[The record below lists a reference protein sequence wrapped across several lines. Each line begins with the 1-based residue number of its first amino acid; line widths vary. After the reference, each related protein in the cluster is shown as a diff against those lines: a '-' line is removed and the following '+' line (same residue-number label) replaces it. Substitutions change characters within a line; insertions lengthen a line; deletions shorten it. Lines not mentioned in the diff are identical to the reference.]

1 MFLDLRWLESG
12 TTVLTLNTP
21 VVFSAHICTQ
31 AASSQCCTVRQSQT
45 LSDREGVLWFSIR
58 IPSEISRREQ
68 ITHRTYNRI
77 TDTRF
82 GKSKS
87 MPCSFVKQIV
97 LLSTSTVFLD
107 YGYKIWFITLC
118 SSFTALTPARRAQE
132 NLGHGG
138 ITVAGCGCQML
149 PMKRR
154 MTGDKSI
161 VWPKIH
167 VALLL
172 LWLRCHDCW
181 PTKRHTVTH
190 IIHVQSCKVFKEW
203 TKRWTWTKLR
213 YGDLITCNKTLLWIH
228 QFYPGGNLLLVLVA
242 SHLMCVSNSGLYCGI
257 SHIQSLI
264 RRWRSTVLEQ
274 TLFAL
279 KLKGTSRR
287 RNLRSKFKHCC
298 AVLSV
303 EC

>member
-167 VALLL
+167 VVLLL

-181 PTKRHTVTH
+181 PTKTHTHTVTH
-190 IIHVQSCKVFKEW
+190 IIHVQSCKV
-203 TKRWTWTKLR
+203 
-213 YGDLITCNKTLLWIH
+213 
-228 QFYPGGNLLLVLVA
+228 
-242 SHLMCVSNSGLYCGI
+242 
-257 SHIQSLI
+257 QSVQ
-264 RRWRSTVLEQ
+264 RVNQ
-274 TLFAL
+274 TLNANE
-279 KLKGTSRR
+279 TSIWWFDKMQQ
-287 RNLRSKFKHCC
+287 NFTLNSP
-298 AVLSV
+298 VLPRWQPSFGPGRFTSNV
-303 EC
+303 CL

>member
-138 ITVAGCGCQML
+138 ITVAGCGCQWKGEWLVTRALFDPRFML
-149 PMKRR
+149 CFCFCDFVV
-154 MTGDKSI
+154 MTVDPQRDTQS
-161 VWPKIH
+161 
-167 VALLL
+167 
-172 LWLRCHDCW
+172 
-181 PTKRHTVTH
+181 HTSYT
-190 IIHVQSCKVFKEW
+190 CKVAKCSKSEPNAE
-203 TKRWTWTKLR
+203 R
-213 YGDLITCNKTLLWIH
+213 
-228 QFYPGGNLLLVLVA
+228 
-242 SHLMCVSNSGLYCGI
+242 
-257 SHIQSLI
+257 
-264 RRWRSTVLEQ
+264 E
-274 TLFAL
+274 
-279 KLKGTSRR
+279 
-287 RNLRSKFKHCC
+287 RNFDM
-298 AVLSV
+298 VIW
-303 EC
+303 